1 MSSRTLSIAALQ
13 TAPVAQDL
21 DATFERFADQARA
34 VRRVVPHA
42 QLLIAPELHLSAPA
56 GLLEDDSG
64 WGTEAAVEIPGPL
77 TERLGELAAETELWL
92 VPGSVYERAGDS
104 IHNTAVAISPDGE
117 LVAAYRKAFP
127 WQPHERTEPGER
139 FVVFEIPE
147 VGRVGLAICY
157 DGFFPE
163 VFRQLAWMG
172 AEVVIQPTLTTTS
185 DRAAEL
191 IAARANAIVNQLYVV
206 NVNAAAPAALG
217 RSLVIDPEGLVRL
230 EAGAT
235 EELLTDVL
243 DLDAVERVRTHGTAA
258 VSRMWDQIDRGAA
271 AGVELPMYADGRIQ
285 PRPVPVRS

>member
-1 MSSRTLSIAALQ
+1 LSSRTLSIAALQ
-13 TAPVAQDL
+13 TAPVARDPG
-21 DATFERFADQARA
+21 ATFERFAEQARA

-42 QLLIAPELHLSAPA
+42 QLLVAPELHLSAPA
-56 GLLEDDSG
+56 GLLED
-64 WGTEAAVEIPGPL
+64 EAGHAERVAVEIPGPL
-77 TERLGELAAETELWL
+77 TDRLGELASETGLWL
-92 VPGSVYERAGDS
+92 VPGSVYERGEAG
-104 IHNTAVAISPDGE
+104 IHNTAVAISPEGE

-127 WQPHERTEPGER
+127 WQPHERTAPGDR

-163 VFRQLAWMG
+163 AFRQLAWLG

-217 RSLVIDPEGLVRL
+217 RSLVIDPEGLVRV

-243 DLDAVERVRTHGTAA
+243 DIDAVERVRTHGTAS
-258 VSRMWDQIDRGAA
+258 VSRMWEQIDRGAA
-271 AGVELPMYADGRIQ
+271 AGVELPMYAEGRIQ
-285 PRPVPVRS
+285 PRPP